1 MSELP
6 PLRTNL
12 GADARTM
19 ARGAAANV
27 GGALTTT
34 VLSFALSL
42 LITHQIRASVFG
54 LYSIALVT
62 VLLAQVPATLGL
74 DVGAVRFVALRAS
87 AGDDKGARAS
97 LQAALTVVLGT
108 SGLLTLLLY
117 WQAPWLTEEF
127 FHKPEATN
135 LVRIVALSL
144 PALALTRVVIGGL
157 QGLGRMRYSAVLNPL
172 LVAANIAV
180 AVPVLLAGLGA
191 HGLAV
196 AYLASTWATLVVAA
210 GLLLRA
216 MPAAFV
222 PADGWRLGEL
232 LRFSLPQTLTTLL
245 LQTIL
250 WTDTVLI
257 GRLRA
262 SADVAVYTIAQR
274 LLSPAQ
280 TISTSTGQMF
290 APRIAA
296 EDARGDRRTLEAML
310 KRVTYWNLSLALPI
324 FAVLLLLPGPLLRIF
339 GPAYV
344 HGATALQILAA
355 GQLVNAATGPLGQVI
370 NMSGRPYLTLLNNAA
385 VSVLNIAMC
394 LILIPRYGITGAAC
408 STAVAITLVNLIKL
422 VQVRVLF
429 GINPFRDG
437 TMRTLGAGLLAT
449 GIVAPV
455 ALLVAW
461 PNALVH
467 VLVCGALLLLVY
479 AVLFWW
485 SAAGSEEQELLRLRL
500 RGEAAPAG
508 R

>member
-1 MSELP
+1 MSERP

-12 GADARTM
+12 GADSRTM

-34 VLSFALSL
+34 ALSFALSL
-42 LITHQIRASVFG
+42 LITHQIRAGLFG

-87 AGDDKGARAS
+87 AGDETGARAS
-97 LQAALTVVLGT
+97 LQAALTVVAGV
-108 SGLLTLLLY
+108 SGLLTTLLY
-117 WQAPWLTEEF
+117 WQASWLTEEF

-144 PALALTRVVIGGL
+144 PALALTRVVVGGL
-157 QGLGRMRYSAVLNPL
+157 QGLGRMRYSAVVNPL
-172 LVAANIAV
+172 CVAANIAV

-196 AYLASTWATLVVAA
+196 AYLASTWATLVVAV

-222 PADGWRLGEL
+222 PARGWRLGEL

-262 SADVAVYTIAQR
+262 SADVAVYAIAQR

-280 TISTSTGQMF
+280 TISTATGQMF

-296 EDARGDRRTLEAML
+296 EDARGDRRTLDAML
-310 KRVTYWNLSLALPI
+310 KRVTYWNLSLAIPI
-324 FAVLLLLPGPLLRIF
+324 FAVLLLLPGPLLRMF

-355 GQLVNAATGPLGQVI
+355 GQLVNTATGPLGQVI
-370 NMSGRPYLTLLNNAA
+370 NMSGRPYLTLMNNAV

-394 LILIPRYGITGAAC
+394 LLLIPRYGLTGAAC
-408 STAVAITLVNLIKL
+408 STTVAITLVNLIKL

-429 GINPFRDG
+429 GINPFREG
-437 TMRTLGAGLLAT
+437 TMRALGAGLLAT
-449 GIVAPV
+449 GVVAPV

-461 PNALVH
+461 PDAVVQ
-467 VLVCGALLLLVY
+467 VLVSSALLLLLY

-485 SAAGSEEQELLRLRL
+485 AAVGGEELELLRLRL
-500 RGEAAPAG
+500 RREAAPAS